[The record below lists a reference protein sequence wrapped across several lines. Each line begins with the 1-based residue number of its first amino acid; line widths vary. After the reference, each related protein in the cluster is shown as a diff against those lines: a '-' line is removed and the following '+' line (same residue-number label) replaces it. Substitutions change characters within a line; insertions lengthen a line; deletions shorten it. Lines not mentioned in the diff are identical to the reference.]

1 VTVTPGCKRE
11 WAAGYNTCTDCCIAL
26 QSAANSAAVCAL
38 DSGTVTAQAKE
49 EYELPKRKRRYWA
62 SVVLSG
68 AVPYATEPAPSDIVR
83 VHAMDGKRALSI
95 MLLAVAMPRANNDGL

>member
-1 VTVTPGCKRE
+1 MRGLQVTVHG
-11 WAAGYNTCTDCCIAL
+11 CTDCIAL

-38 DSGTVTAQAKE
+38 HVDSGTVTAQAKE